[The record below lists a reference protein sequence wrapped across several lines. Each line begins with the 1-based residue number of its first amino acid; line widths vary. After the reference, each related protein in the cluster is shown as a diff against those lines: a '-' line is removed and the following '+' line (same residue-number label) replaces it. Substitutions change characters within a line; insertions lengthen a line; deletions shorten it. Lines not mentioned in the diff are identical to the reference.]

1 MGTLL
6 PSHQEQV
13 EPTEIWPILWT
24 FLWIIC
30 YITLVCQLLPALTHF
45 FGKGEGWHYF
55 WEWLL
60 FEQISQSN
68 YEGETHYLI
77 VQYIVH
83 FKEDFVLFQDSA
95 CSFYFCFFFVGV
107 GEQSLFH
114 WWGDCPIIYLIDW
127 RIILKQI
134 AIFLVH
140 WYLVAVLRPLHEIVY
155 WKVVW

>member
-1 MGTLL
+1 MLHNIGVSVIASLN
-6 PSHQEQV
+6 
-13 EPTEIWPILWT
+13 T
-24 FLWIIC
+24 FFW
-30 YITLVCQLLPALTHF
+30 Q
-45 FGKGEGWHYF
+45 GGGGGHYF

-60 FEQISQSN
+60 FKLISQSN

-114 WWGDCPIIYLIDW
+114 
-127 RIILKQI
+127 
-134 AIFLVH
+134 
-140 WYLVAVLRPLHEIVY
+140 
-155 WKVVW
+155 